1 MRFPSAKKCSVCLI
15 ELAFGLRL
23 YVTSFQELLK
33 LRYLAINYRSFCT
46 IVDKYMERLLRKG
59 QIQSEHLPLVVFEMP
74 ALSVLDLEETKIN
87 CLPRT
92 CVSKL
97 RELYLAKNYLQ
108 VNSIMTHGTF
118 ERISSLV
125 GEEMS
130 LNRSLCCIR
139 S

>member
-1 MRFPSAKKCSVCLI
+1 MGQLTDPQGRWSKSEVVSALI
-15 ELAFGLRL
+15 SYARL
-23 YVTSFQELLK
+23 LPFQELLK

-108 VNSIMTHGTF
+108 VNSIMTYGTCF
-118 ERISSLV
+118 PHL
-125 GEEMS
+125 
-130 LNRSLCCIR
+130 
-139 S
+139 